1 MAQIIKTT
9 GEVIEVAPKNGTDF
23 SIEELQAIVSGYV
36 EVIYLP
42 DGRLILCDEDG
53 RAKNKPYNHKAT
65 EEMHKALG
73 GKLGAYRLG
82 WYFGIVGDVL
92 VCNENQIG

>member
-9 GEVIEVAPKNGTDF
+9 GEVIETKPNNGTDF
-23 SIEELQAIVSGYV
+23 SLEELQGIVSGYV
-36 EVIYLP
+36 EVIYLQ

-73 GKLGAYRLG
+73 ILGANRLG

-92 VCNENQIG
+92 VCDVDEIK